1 MVQPDGVAGEVEIE
15 CEVHGAEDE
24 AMHTFG
30 RGQRFGCQH
39 ATCAFD
45 QCQHRDAGA
54 DAAQPKHRSRSFGLR
69 QHHVQRTGAL
79 QQLNVVV
86 EPRRRFVVDAHD
98 EAGTVAHRLPGPR
111 NRGGRAG
118 YVQYVCTEA
127 KHRGRGLG
135 RAVMEALVDWYRANG
150 VGVVELHATADG
162 EPLYRSM
169 GFDEGDNPALRL
181 PLP

>member
-1 MVQPDGVAGEVEIE
+1 MFESMGLATDGDWQARALARVTTGLAEGTVVA
-15 CEVHGAEDE
+15 
-24 AMHTFG
+24 
-30 RGQRFGCQH
+30 
-39 ATCAFD
+39 
-45 QCQHRDAGA
+45 
-54 DAAQPKHRSRSFGLR
+54 
-69 QHHVQRTGAL
+69 
-79 QQLNVVV
+79 
-86 EPRRRFVVDAHD
+86 FVVDDPERPGRLAASA
-98 EAGTVAHRLPGPR
+98 AGTVAHRLPGPR